1 MHPSPELFPL
11 QHTGLYLGS
20 ESTPKVVMLGRGNFG
35 HSLYFACLGRNG
47 GRRNHDLAKL
57 DVASCFADLN

>member
-11 QHTGLYLGS
+11 QHTELHLGS
-20 ESTPKVVMLGRGNFG
+20 ESAPKVVTLGKGNFG

-47 GRRNHDLAKL
+47 GRGVLQNVTQQTSDM
-57 DVASCFADLN
+57 